1 MTKAVYINLLVND
14 LNASRQFFE
23 TLGYGFNDT
32 FSNEEVANLVIS
44 DTIKA
49 MLHTE
54 PSLKQYT
61 KRPLANPKDTTEVL
75 IALQQETKLEVDKLI
90 EKALAA
96 GGKEFR
102 PTEDHGFM
110 YARTFED
117 LDGHIWEAFWMS
129 GE

>member
-102 PTEDHGFM
+102 ATEDHGFM

-129 GE
+129 EE

>member
-102 PTEDHGFM
+102 ATEDHGFM